1 MPRTSA
7 STTPSTSSRA
17 PAGWSAATR
26 GPRSPPAQVEP
37 ISSSSRS
44 RPRTHCKLIGSQ
56 TDFAPHAP
64 VFRGR
69 TASRRDMEPNRNGN
83 GLGRLAVFL
92 PAQRSPPTGR
102 LIRELRER
110 DPAPVHRRH
119 QRLERQFGPG
129 VLADRPWALCRW
141 VCTSY
146 ASSLAPARQP
156 TWRRPPIGAR
166 SRTPPHRLLAPLHVA
181 AEPPRRGPELAHRGG
196 AVARQGGQLLMPASR
211 FDDPDVGVL
220 HPGGACRS
228 G

>member
-102 LIRELRER
+102 LIRELREFGQWWPPISRELGER

-119 QRLERQFGPG
+119 QRLERQFGRSDEHTSELQSR
-129 VLADRPWALCRW
+129 VDL
-141 VCTSY
+141 VC
-146 ASSLAPARQP
+146 
-156 TWRRPPIGAR
+156 
-166 SRTPPHRLLAPLHVA
+166 RLLLDKKQARVA
-181 AEPPRRGPELAHRGG
+181 LTAGGGRHRIGG
-196 AVARQGGQLLMPASR
+196 KPAW
-211 FDDPDVGVL
+211 VGA
-220 HPGGACRS
+220 GE
-228 G
+228 